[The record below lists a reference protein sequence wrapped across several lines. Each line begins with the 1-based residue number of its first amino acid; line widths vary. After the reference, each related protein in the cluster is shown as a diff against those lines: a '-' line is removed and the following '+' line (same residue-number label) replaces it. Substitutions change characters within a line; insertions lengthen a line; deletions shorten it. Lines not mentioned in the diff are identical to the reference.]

1 MRVPLGTAEP
11 FEEKMT
17 IKFYSSEGSSGTSLL
32 RDAHERLEAMA
43 AAAALIKQEQWV
55 EAERALADLQATV
68 GELANRVRDKARE
81 VTDTPAPD
89 QGDRG

>member
-1 MRVPLGTAEP
+1 
-11 FEEKMT
+11 MT
-17 IKFYSSEGSSGTSLL
+17 KKFYSSEGSSGTSLL
-32 RDAHERLEAMA
+32 RDAHEGLEAMA